1 MWVKKCVKICIMLFK
16 NWKILLKMSFH
27 GPSYKIYVFFW
38 KSRHVATF
46 VIPQFSF
53 HVYVAS
59 VLTRLLDSR
68 KVGYGFTFF
77 TCTVSAKFYFIFIF
91 LKGRKKKRE
100 IKIKIM
106 FEIQPD
112 NWVVWTTL
120 LLFLVYFIW
129 RKNCKFFWWGKNLFG
144 ERRELEKLVPFH

>member
-16 NWKILLKMSFH
+16 NWKILPKMPFH

-46 VIPQFSF
+46 VVPQFSF

-59 VLTRLLDSR
+59 VLSRLLDSR

-91 LKGRKKKRE
+91 LKERKKK
-100 IKIKIM
+100 
-106 FEIQPD
+106 
-112 NWVVWTTL
+112 
-120 LLFLVYFIW
+120 
-129 RKNCKFFWWGKNLFG
+129 
-144 ERRELEKLVPFH
+144 EKLKLKLCSKYNQIIGLSGPLFYYFWFILFEERTVNFFDGEKIYLEREEN